1 MFANNIKRVQACI
14 DARGHHFQQLLQ
26 AHIDFPDFPP
36 SPQCGTVCHH
46 ISIGLYPSLSAQRLS
61 ELTLPCVTVC
71 HHISNGLY
79 PSLSAQRLSELPL
92 LCVTVCHHT
101 STGLYPSLSAQRL
114 SERTLYT
121 PFFRRDSPQWV
132 LVSSFTW
139 FLDHTQRPT
148 TVGRTPMDEWSAR
161 RIDLY
166 LTTHNTLNRQTSMPP
181 AGFEPTIPAG
191 ERPQT
196 YALDRA
202 ATGTGIYPLL

>member
-46 ISIGLYPSLSAQRLS
+46 ISI
-61 ELTLPCVTVC
+61 
-71 HHISNGLY
+71 
-79 PSLSAQRLSELPL
+79 
-92 LCVTVCHHT
+92 
-101 STGLYPSLSAQRL
+101 GLYPSLSAQRL